1 MYGLTTLAKINHQAD
16 EAHLILKAHQLQ
28 QHHCGTTP
36 QVAPAAERLATMNK
50 ILDNA
55 KG

>member
-1 MYGLTTLAKINHQAD
+1 MYGLTTLAKINRQAD
-16 EAHLILKAHQLQ
+16 EAHLIMKAHAPQAK
-28 QHHCGTTP
+28 HATP
-36 QVAPAAERLATMNK
+36 APQIAPAAERLATMNQ